1 MNIYHYTTRDAA
13 AAIVRDGVIRPHPLA
28 VFASFEGP
36 VTGERPSILRPV
48 AWFTTSAAPSWT
60 VTVKMRL
67 DSRGIHPGDIWRFV
81 VDDEIVPLGIA
92 EWAALNEYPATL
104 FLWMLYSAALTGDC
118 WEDWRLTSDVVSR
131 SHWLA
136 VESLHDGEW
145 RKESSEHHLPAAP
158 TWS

>member
-60 VTVKMRL
+60 VTVKRRL

-104 FLWMLYSAALTGDC
+104 FLWMLSCRPDGRLLGGLAAHFRRC
-118 WEDWRLTSDVVSR
+118 IPVP
-131 SHWLA
+131 LA
-136 VESLHDGEW
+136 GRRVATRW
-145 RKESSEHHLPAAP
+145 
-158 TWS
+158 